1 METVLL
7 RDALT
12 VMEERR
18 SVRNYTGEMVSRE
31 EVEKILHAAMAAPAA
46 IHMLPWKF
54 IVVTNKEKL
63 EKLAFGLP
71 FAKMIPQA
79 GTCIVV
85 CAVPDEA
92 ALSSELFSL
101 LDCTCAS
108 ENILLAAEALGLGA
122 VWTAVYPNQESIDFV
137 RKELSIPAHIIPL
150 NIIPIGHATGQ
161 DKPKKKYDPKN
172 IHWEKW

>member
-18 SVRNYTGEMVSRE
+18 SVRNYTGEMVSRG

-92 ALSSELFSL
+92 ALSSELFSTQM
-101 LDCTCAS
+101 D
-108 ENILLAAEALGLGA
+108 G
-122 VWTAVYPNQESIDFV
+122 
-137 RKELSIPAHIIPL
+137 
-150 NIIPIGHATGQ
+150 
-161 DKPKKKYDPKN
+161 
-172 IHWEKW
+172 